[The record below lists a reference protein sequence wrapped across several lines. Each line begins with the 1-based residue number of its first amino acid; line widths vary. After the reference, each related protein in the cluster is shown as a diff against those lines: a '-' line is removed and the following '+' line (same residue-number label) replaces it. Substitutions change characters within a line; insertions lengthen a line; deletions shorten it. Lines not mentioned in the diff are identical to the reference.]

1 MTEVQEDDWIGR
13 EWEARRDE
21 GMLLLCS
28 RKQIKVAFQTLPLLK
43 CKPKGNKPSS
53 FLSDWLPDSL

>member
-1 MTEVQEDDWIGR
+1 MREIQED
-13 EWEARRDE
+13 EWSSRQWAARKDE

-53 FLSDWLPDSL
+53 FLSELAS